1 MRVDLATI
9 EKQVEHYLDRIAG
22 SANVPSVL
30 AAYENRIRQLEERK
44 LVIAE
49 QIASSG
55 HPLRSFED
63 ALRTAL
69 NFLAS
74 PWKLWNSRRLED
86 QRAVLKLTF
95 GDRLVYA
102 RNEGFRTA
110 NLTLPFKVLR
120 DLSRGAIAMASP
132 TRFELVL
139 PP

>member
-9 EKQVEHYLDRIAG
+9 EKQVEHYLDRVAD
-22 SANVPSVL
+22 SANVPSVI

-55 HPLRSFED
+55 HPRRNFED

-95 GDRLVYA
+95 VDRLV
-102 RNEGFRTA
+102 
-110 NLTLPFKVLR
+110 TLEMKGL
-120 DLSRGAIAMASP
+120 
-132 TRFELVL
+132 E
-139 PP
+139 PPI